1 MMRIEKEQTVAIG
14 IDYQEKLVP
23 VIHKKEKLIE
33 NSRILL
39 SGLSTLEVPICLTQ
53 QYTKGLGETVSE
65 IIEAAGIKEHVE
77 KISFSAYEDIKEFVK
92 GKRFVILCGIEAHIC
107 VLQTVIDLI
116 EHGHV
121 PILVVDCISSRK
133 AYDRKIALKRA
144 EKEGAF
150 LTTYEAVLFELLK
163 EAGTEQSKQIQ
174 RLIK

>member
-1 MMRIEKEQTVAIG
+1 MW
-14 IDYQEKLVP
+14 
-23 VIHKKEKLIE
+23 
-33 NSRILL
+33 
-39 SGLSTLEVPICLTQ
+39 
-53 QYTKGLGETVSE
+53 
-65 IIEAAGIKEHVE
+65 

-150 LTTYEAVLFELLK
+150 LTTYEAVIFELLK